1 MKKLKK
7 VLNTFLI
14 FILISLI
21 CILVIS
27 INLKTVIVD
36 GIIKET
42 IKTEIINKEY
52 KEKNT
57 IKEEIDDIT
66 DDPKIKEILN
76 SKEIQELI
84 DKYLNIVVDGLL
96 DEDNLDD
103 VELEKDILKYIKD
116 NKEIIEEKTNTKIDD
131 KTIEKV
137 MEMKEAKQ
145 LSKKLIN
152 TINEQKKTI
161 TKTEKEVLKG
171 YKTFVSIEFQ
181 LIILG
186 LILVDIALIFIINKS
201 LIITIK
207 SVATSSIISGIFI
220 IIMSIITKL
229 IVINYSIL
237 KTFHMK
243 SLLLSGIGVLI
254 IGILLMFV
262 YKIVRKRENKDDISK
277 VSQGE

>member
-7 VLNTFLI
+7 VLNAFLI

-171 YKTFVSIEFQ
+171 YKTCVSIEFQ
-181 LIILG
+181 LIVLG

-207 SVATSSIISGIFI
+207 SVATSSITSGIFI
-220 IIMSIITKL
+220 IIMSIVTKL

-243 SLLLSGIGVLI
+243 SLLLSGIGVSI
-254 IGILLMFV
+254 IGILLIII
-262 YKIVRKRENKDDISK
+262 YKKLKKEK
-277 VSQGE
+277 